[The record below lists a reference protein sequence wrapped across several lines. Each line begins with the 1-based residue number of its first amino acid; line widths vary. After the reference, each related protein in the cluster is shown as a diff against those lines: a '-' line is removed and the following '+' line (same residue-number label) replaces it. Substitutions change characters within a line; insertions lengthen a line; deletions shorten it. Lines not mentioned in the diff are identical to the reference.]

1 VTYEAES
8 APVITYWLALWQR
21 LEHLTIVRSLRNYLR
36 FLAAV
41 QLLPALEG
49 GEETLVG
56 GQAVLEG
63 VMMRSPHAWAIA
75 CRKPSGE
82 VVTMSEPLERASEK
96 HKWMAWPIMRGVMT
110 LGYAMALGYRA
121 LRFSANV
128 AIEDVMQSEDSTN
141 RGETTGRSPAELES
155 SQATKSK
162 TREKA
167 AAIGGWLA
175 AVNIVISLAF
185 FIFMYKYVPL
195 VAATELKKIDP
206 ALGGQIMFNLVDGVI
221 RLILFLLFIWGV
233 SLWSDI
239 RRVYQYHGAE
249 HKTVY
254 AFENGDPLT
263 TTAVQKYST
272 FHPRCGTSFL
282 MTVMLISIGFYML
295 IPVTTFWARFGVR
308 IALLPVIAGVSY
320 EIIRFAAKHR
330 GSLFALI
337 TAPGLWLQRITTK
350 PPSDEM
356 AQCAIT
362 ALDQAMVLEKER
374 GGELV
379 IA

>member
-1 VTYEAES
+1 M
-8 APVITYWLALWQR
+8 
-21 LEHLTIVRSLRNYLR
+21 
-36 FLAAV
+36 AV
-41 QLLPALEG
+41 QLLPALES

-82 VVTMSEPLERASEK
+82 VVTMSEPLERPSEK
-96 HKWMAWPIMRGVMT
+96 HKWVAWPIVRGVMT
-110 LGYAMALGYRA
+110 LGYAMSLGYRA

-128 AIEDVMQSEDSTN
+128 AIEDVMQNENASKAATN
-141 RGETTGRSPAELES
+141 HGETAASAVPLKRSEAETSTAEPIAVES
-155 SQATKSK
+155 SKK
-162 TREKA
+162 TSREKA
-167 AAIGGWLA
+167 AAISGWLA
-175 AVNIVISLAF
+175 AVNVVISLAF
-185 FIFMYKYVPL
+185 FIFMYKYLPL
-195 VAATELKKIDP
+195 LAATELKKANP
-206 ALGGQIMFNLVDGVI
+206 ALGGQIMFNLVDGAI

-233 SLWSDI
+233 SLWPDI

-249 HKTVY
+249 HKTVF
-254 AFENGDPLT
+254 AFENGDPLET
-263 TTAVQKYST
+263 AAVQKYST

-282 MTVMLISIGFYML
+282 MTVMLMSIGFYML
-295 IPVTTFWARFGVR
+295 VPFTSFWARFASR
-308 IALLPVIAGVSY
+308 IALLPLIAGISY

-330 GSLFALI
+330 GSLFALM
-337 TAPGLWLQRITTK
+337 TAPGLWLQRITTQ

-356 AQCAIT
+356 AQCAID
-362 ALDQAMVLEKER
+362 ALDHAMALEKER

>member
-1 VTYEAES
+1 M
-8 APVITYWLALWQR
+8 
-21 LEHLTIVRSLRNYLR
+21 RSIKNLVR
-36 FLAAV
+36 FLVAV
-41 QLLPALEG
+41 QLLPALES

-82 VVTMSEPLERASEK
+82 VVTMSEPLDRPSEK
-96 HKWMAWPIMRGVMT
+96 HKWMAWPIVRGVMT
-110 LGYAMALGYRA
+110 LGYAMSLGYRA

-128 AIEDVMQSEDSTN
+128 AIEEAMQEDDSAKSN
-141 RGETTGRSPAELES
+141 VEASNAHVEKAASGACPES
-155 SQATKSK
+155 SRRVPLKRSEAEPITTDSQSKS
-162 TREKA
+162 REKA
-167 AAIGGWLA
+167 ATISGWLA
-175 AVNIVISLAF
+175 AGNVIISLAF
-185 FIFMYKYVPL
+185 FIFMYKYLPL
-195 VAATELKKIDP
+195 VAATELKKFDP
-206 ALGGQIMFNLVDGVI
+206 AFGGRIAFNLVDGAI

-233 SLWSDI
+233 SLFADI

-249 HKTVY
+249 HKTVF
-254 AFENGDPLT
+254 AFENGDPLST
-263 TTAVQKYST
+263 VAVQKYST

-295 IPVTTFWARFGVR
+295 IPYTTFWARFASR

-330 GSLFALI
+330 GSLFALM
-337 TAPGLWLQRITTK
+337 TAPGLWLQRITTQ

-362 ALDQAMVLEKER
+362 ALDQAMALEKER